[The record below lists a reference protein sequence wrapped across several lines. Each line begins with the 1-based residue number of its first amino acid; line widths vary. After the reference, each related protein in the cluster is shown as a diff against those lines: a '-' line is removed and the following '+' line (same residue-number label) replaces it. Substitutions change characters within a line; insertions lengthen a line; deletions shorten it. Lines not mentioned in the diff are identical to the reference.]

1 MTEAPYTRGLA
12 EYIAAS
18 RFEDLSKAIVDHA
31 KMLVLDTVGVGVYGA
46 SLPWSERLRATAEA
60 MEAPGRAS
68 VWCTPLAFSAPTAA
82 MINGTAV
89 HAFELDDI
97 GPGGH
102 NGSVTM
108 SSAVA
113 IGQHTGRMTG
123 ADLINAIVVGIET
136 AARVSNCVGRVPH
149 EGLGFHGP
157 GIFGTFASVASASR
171 ALGLSADDTVHAL
184 GHAGQQAASLMF
196 THHGGMGKRLLAG
209 QAARAGTFGA
219 LLAQNGFT
227 NADNVFEAEYG
238 GFPSAHTGNQRPP
251 KYDLTELTK
260 ELGKTYHTAKVRFK
274 MWASR
279 VPNHGTL
286 EAIRHLR
293 KEHPIPADQVK
304 EVRIRLGR
312 GYLQNVAWA
321 YTPTTPTSAQL
332 NLYYVTA
339 IMLLENDVFTGQ
351 FSEEKIRDPK
361 VLELIKRISITHDP
375 QMDGTGYAE
384 GNPVEIELTDG
395 KVLSAWGKV
404 RGDAQNPVH
413 YEDVVEKFRK
423 VTAGHLDAARQDQI
437 IETCERLERVQDI
450 GELLEPLRGGGGSSA
465 GRKSR

>member
-1 MTEAPYTRGLA
+1 MHEAQYTRGLA
-12 EYIAAS
+12 EYIAGS
-18 RFEDLSKAIVDHA
+18 RFSDLPKELVEHT
-31 KMLVLDTVGVGVYGA
+31 KLLVLDTIGCGVYGA
-46 SLPWSERLRATAEA
+46 SLPWSDRLRATAQA
-60 MEAPGRAS
+60 IEAPGRAS

-89 HAFELDDI
+89 HAFEIDDI

-108 SSAVA
+108 TSAVA
-113 IGQHTGRMTG
+113 IAQHTGRMSG
-123 ADLINAIVVGIET
+123 ADLVNAIVVGIES

-157 GIFGTFASVASASR
+157 GLFGTFASVASASR
-171 ALGLSADDTVHAL
+171 ALGLSADDVVHAL

-238 GFPSAHTGNQRPP
+238 GFPAAHTGNQRPA
-251 KYDLTELTK
+251 KYDLTQLTK
-260 ELGKTYHTAKVRFK
+260 DLGKTYHTAKVRFK

-279 VPNHGTL
+279 VPNHATL
-286 EAIRHLR
+286 EAIRQIR
-293 KEHPIPADQVK
+293 KEHPVPADQVK

-312 GYLQNVAWA
+312 GYMQNVAWA
-321 YTPTTPTSAQL
+321 YTPTTITSAQL

-339 IMLLENDVFTGQ
+339 IMLLENDVFIGQ
-351 FSEEKIRDPK
+351 FSEQKIRDPK
-361 VLELIKRISITHDP
+361 VLDLIRRISVIHDP
-375 QMDGTGYAE
+375 ELDGKGYVE

-395 KVLSAWGKV
+395 KVLKAWGKV
-404 RGDAQNPVH
+404 RGDAENPVR

-423 VTAGHLDAARQDQI
+423 LTAGQLDAARQAQI
-437 IETCERLERVQDI
+437 VETCEKLDRIEDI
-450 GELLEPLRGGGGSSA
+450 SALIEPLRKA
-465 GRKSR
+465 G